1 MTAYM
6 LWAKEQRAIFA
17 KKYPNLDF
25 STVSKKLSDLWATVP
40 QNQKRMWKTKAAK
53 IMRKKANGTEN
64 MKNSA
69 GPSLTLV
76 NKAMAPTLPR
86 KGMKNTTPEEA
97 YLPKRPPGRPPK
109 KHVQFL
115 NSVNSVAGPSP
126 KLNSYNNHSPDISHF
141 KVEPILKKKA
151 ASKISGLARGHKLS
165 HVSSVV
171 DIK

>member
-53 IMRKKANGTEN
+53 IMKKKASGAEN
-64 MKNSA
+64 IKNSA
-69 GPSLTLV
+69 GPSLILAR
-76 NKAMAPTLPR
+76 KASVPTVR
-86 KGMKNTTPEEA
+86 KGMKNTTPEEIH
-97 YLPKRPPGRPPK
+97 LPKRPPGRPPK
-109 KHVQFL
+109 KNIHFL
-115 NSVNSVAGPSP
+115 NPTMPTPGPSP
-126 KLNSYNNHSPDISHF
+126 KSNIYNNHNPTSSSSQFSPKPLVNNKPRIS
-141 KVEPILKKKA
+141 
-151 ASKISGLARGHKLS
+151 SGPVLAP
-165 HVSSVV
+165 VSAVN